1 MIRAGKINEVNSE
14 SGSWVY
20 IDIGFSN
27 KSKSCGLLF
36 GNGEPEEVLF
46 NEAVQ
51 KICTYIKD
59 SSSPINLVIEAPLS
73 VSFDKQGNPKGRKI
87 EKQKE
92 KTRYWYIG
100 LGCVVLVG
108 ALYLIKAISD
118 LNHSQEI
125 RLFEG
130 FISFKNK
137 NEKSNHSK
145 DVKILREIVNCS
157 NKQNEVI
164 SEAELKMDSTD
175 KLQSSFLVAGL
186 DYGIPPILMRNG

>member
-1 MIRAGKINEVNSE
+1 MIRAGTINEVTPD
-14 SGSWVY
+14 SGNWVY

-36 GNGEPEEVLF
+36 GNNEPEELLF
-46 NEAVQ
+46 NEAVK
-51 KICTYIKD
+51 KICDYIVR

-73 VSFDKQGNPKGRKI
+73 VSFDSKGNPKGRKI

-92 KTRYWYIG
+92 KTRYWYVG

-108 ALYLIKAISD
+108 SLYLIKAISE
-118 LNHSQEI
+118 LSNQHEI

-137 NEKSNHSK
+137 NEKSSHSK
-145 DVKILREIVNCS
+145 DVKILREIVNNR

-164 SEAELKMDSTD
+164 SGAELKMDDTD